1 MIENFGLRILT
12 FQWLSGMRF
21 KDGYIKNYKV
31 EEISMSRVFIFGQN
45 NDNLIY
51 VLQHLKNGKEEGV
64 LIVGDALEVLKII
77 PDNSID
83 MIITSPPYDNL
94 REYYDGFKWNFEIFS
109 EIAKELVR
117 VLKDGRVIVW
127 ITSDATINC
136 SETGSSFKQV
146 LFFMEL
152 GLKLHDT
159 MIFKKVNPIPQV
171 YRKRYTNEF
180 EFMFVLSKGCVEVHN
195 PIMVKTKHAGLE
207 LKSTTYKNFSLKEQK
222 RKKPANPVKEYKIKG
237 NVWEYVVGVNK
248 EDKEAKFHPAP
259 FPLQLAIDHILSWSN
274 EGDVILD
281 PFCGSGTS
289 CVAAKILK
297 RKYIGI
303 DISKEY
309 IMKATD
315 RIRRS
320 DEFKGVNTSYYRES

>member
-1 MIENFGLRILT
+1 MQYLEKSKDEGIL
-12 FQWLSGMRF
+12 
-21 KDGYIKNYKV
+21 IA
-31 EEISMSRVFIFGQN
+31 
-45 NDNLIY
+45 
-51 VLQHLKNGKEEGV
+51 
-64 LIVGDALEVLKII
+64 GDASKVLKSI
-77 PDNSID
+77 PSNSID
-83 MIITSPPYDNL
+83 MVITSPPYDNL
-94 REYYDGFKWNFEIFS
+94 REYHDGFKWNFKIFS

-127 ITSDATINC
+127 ITSDATISC
-136 SETGSSFKQV
+136 SETGSSFKQI
-146 LFFMEL
+146 LFFKEL

-159 MIFKKVNPIPQV
+159 MIFRKKNPIPQV

-180 EFMFVLSKGCVEVHN
+180 EYMFILSKGCVKIHN
-195 PIMVKTKHAGLE
+195 PIMIKTKHAGLE

-222 RKKPANPVKEYKIKG
+222 RKKPANKVKEYKIRG

-274 EGDVILD
+274 QEDIILD

-289 CVAAKILK
+289 CVAAKILG

-303 DISKEY
+303 DISEEY
-309 IMKATD
+309 LINAEN

-320 DEFKGVNTSYYRES
+320 DEFKEVNTSYYREC